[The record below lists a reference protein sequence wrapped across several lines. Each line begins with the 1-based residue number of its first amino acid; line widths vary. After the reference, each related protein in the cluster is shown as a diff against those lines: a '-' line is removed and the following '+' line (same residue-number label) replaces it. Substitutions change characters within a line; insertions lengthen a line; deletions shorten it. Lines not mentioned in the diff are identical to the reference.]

1 MEKINLI
8 RPFFFEILQRYCK
21 LVILGKL
28 DMLGYDNQKQWYQS
42 VENLDVYFLE
52 KKNRFISHHFVK
64 ILLRYLKLVV
74 LHTS

>member
-52 KKNRFISHHFVK
+52 KK
-64 ILLRYLKLVV
+64 
-74 LHTS
+74 